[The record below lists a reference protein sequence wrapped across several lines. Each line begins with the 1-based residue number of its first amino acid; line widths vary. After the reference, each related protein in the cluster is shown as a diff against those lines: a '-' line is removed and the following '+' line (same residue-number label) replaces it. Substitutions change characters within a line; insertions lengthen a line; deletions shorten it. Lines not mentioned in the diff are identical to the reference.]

1 MIKLKDLLYI
11 MDEDANIII
20 KSDLK
25 TVFTGDAEMAAYS
38 PWANYTVISI
48 VLENDT
54 AVVWVKYR

>member
-1 MIKLKDLLYI
+1 MIKLKDLLNI

-25 TVFTGDAEMAAYS
+25 TVFTGYAEMAAYS
-38 PWANYTVISI
+38 LWANDTVINI

-54 AVVWVKYR
+54 AVVWVKNR